1 MQHTEISPNF
11 LVWKFCEEGLSVL
24 HSKSQILAITKKK
37 NYAKVDLILLDFS
50 TLFQIVS
57 PSSVLRWMS
66 KFLRCKKYILVNFK
80 LLFHWIVQLFNLFVD
95 TKVVL
100 LEVFCKKG
108 FLKHFAKFTG
118 KHFCGNLYFNKV
130 AGLTLFNNSFFLG
143 SPYLGWF
150 ANRSKVLMR
159 QPMRFVVPKLDTIF
173 INNTFA
179 IITGSVMGV
188 A

>member
-11 LVWKFCEEGLSVL
+11 LVWKFCGESQSVRRGIKCPP
-24 HSKSQILAITKKK
+24 SQKSNFGNK

-66 KFLRCKKYILVNFK
+66 KFLCCKKYILVNFK
-80 LLFHWIVQLFNLFVD
+80 LLFHWIVQLFNSFVD

-118 KHFCGNLYFNKV
+118 KHFCANLYFNKV
-130 AGLTLFNNSFFLG
+130 AGLTLF
-143 SPYLGWF
+143 
-150 ANRSKVLMR
+150 
-159 QPMRFVVPKLDTIF
+159 
-173 INNTFA
+173 
-179 IITGSVMGV
+179 
-188 A
+188 

>member
-1 MQHTEISPNF
+1 MRLLKKNNKENLQIALCNIRKFLLISWCGNF
-11 LVWKFCEEGLSVL
+11 VKKGKVSAEGLSVL
-24 HSKSQILAITKKK
+24 PSKSQILAITKK
-37 NYAKVDLILLDFS
+37 NYAKVDLVLLDFS

-66 KFLRCKKYILVNFK
+66 KFLCCKKYILVNFK
-80 LLFHWIVQLFNLFVD
+80 LLFHWIAQLFNLFVD

-130 AGLTLFNNSFFLG
+130 AGLTLF
-143 SPYLGWF
+143 
-150 ANRSKVLMR
+150 
-159 QPMRFVVPKLDTIF
+159 
-173 INNTFA
+173 
-179 IITGSVMGV
+179 
-188 A
+188 